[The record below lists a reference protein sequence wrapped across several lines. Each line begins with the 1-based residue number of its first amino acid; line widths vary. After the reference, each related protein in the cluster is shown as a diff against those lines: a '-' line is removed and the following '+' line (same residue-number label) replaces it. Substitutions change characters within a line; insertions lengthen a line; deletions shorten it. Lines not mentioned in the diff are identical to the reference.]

1 MSLFVSTWYERDC
14 IISLNH
20 SRPIC
25 KSLFLNHLFAFT
37 MQRWQKK
44 YVISSMKHCL
54 LRAQV
59 QSLFFWVNI
68 PTSGKVVLSWL
79 LKALLLQD
87 PWSASYIGWNKRVWN
102 VMDPWQFRIGFKYLE
117 KGHWET
123 SRIQSYFLSFVFFS
137 LFLCFSLVSCP
148 SSSVTDPSARLVTGS
163 WWLTKPPNLYSLF
176 KSSTHQLLIQL
187 SWTHSLRVLWR

>member
-20 SRPIC
+20 SRPVC

-87 PWSASYIGWNKRVWN
+87 PWSASYIGWNQRVWN

-137 LFLCFSLVSCP
+137 LFSASLLSLVLLPQSQILWLGLSLDHGDWQNP
-148 SSSVTDPSARLVTGS
+148 QISIPFSKAAPISYWFSSAE
-163 WWLTKPPNLYSLF
+163 
-176 KSSTHQLLIQL
+176 LI
-187 SWTHSLRVLWR
+187 H